1 MSGRLCANAARSNH
15 WQRGE
20 IGSKLTLEDGS
31 EITGD
36 NLEETFAKLRE
47 QKRDARQVPQV
58 TDKVKPRR
66 SVTVGREGNRIG

>member
-1 MSGRLCANAARSNH
+1 M
-15 WQRGE
+15 
-20 IGSKLTLEDGS
+20 EDGS